1 MAQKTK
7 GDWLAEGLKLLV
19 EEGADYL
26 TIDTLTS
33 RLGVTK
39 GSFYHHFH
47 SYQDFKEQLLAS
59 FEEERT
65 QRIILFLEQEKQ
77 PEKKLVGLMEI
88 TTSHPPVIE
97 VAMRAWA
104 LQDHEVYRCQERID
118 QQRMEY
124 LTNVLVELTGEE
136 EQQAVTLSRLIYA
149 VYVGS
154 QHIVPP
160 IQGPDLMR
168 LYQQIQGFYL
178 PVSEKDAHLMGIHH
192 QVSGVSMSEGSGMLP
207 YRFEKGR

>member
-1 MAQKTK
+1 MARKTK
-7 GDWLAEGLKLLV
+7 GNWLAEGLKLLV

-39 GSFYHHFH
+39 GSFYHHFRN
-47 SYQDFKEQLLAS
+47 YQDFKEQLLAS
-59 FEEERT
+59 FEEEST
-65 QRIILFLEQEKQ
+65 GRIILFLEQETR
-77 PEKKLVGLMEI
+77 PEKKLAGLMEI

-118 QQRMEY
+118 QHRIAYM
-124 LTNVLVELTGEE
+124 TNVLVELTGEE
-136 EQQAVTLSRLIYA
+136 QQAVTLSRLLYA

-154 QHIVPP
+154 QHILPP

-168 LYQQIQGFYL
+168 LYQQIQCFYL
-178 PVSEKDAHLMGIHH
+178 PVSEKDAHSLSVH
-192 QVSGVSMSEGSGMLP
+192 QQESGVSTPEMSGMLP